1 MRADSSVTKDIE
13 HVFNRQIIILRN
25 VNDHP
30 LELEL
35 ICHKLDLLHI
45 DIDVILEESNMN
57 PSMCYNFEK
66 YIEIIKDYIDS
77 INSHHDKILLSN
89 IDIFNLF
96 DTSTTKT
103 CDSILKLSLIKK
115 YLGNIIGIVDIQ

>member
-1 MRADSSVTKDIE
+1 
-13 HVFNRQIIILRN
+13 
-25 VNDHP
+25 
-30 LELEL
+30 
-35 ICHKLDLLHI
+35 
-45 DIDVILEESNMN
+45 MN

-96 DTSTTKT
+96 DTSTEKT